1 MSLVYVLK
9 LWASYAL
16 FCLSG
21 NLFCLHYTSAIP
33 ISNSQGSEKF
43 FADTFQFQLVF
54 QCSKRPPSS
63 NLRFPPS
70 SNLQASKI
78 PILHLGAT
86 PLRGPGLLDLFPINA
101 SVPYAIARYLVAD
114 LLVTNPSFTAAYEGS
129 DIEKFNL
136 HSLNYFCSTVNIG
149 LVPNSVLI
157 DCTLKFV
164 SYYPSKNGDGEMVK
178 GGEMEVRFVPLPG
191 GETPIIMARKS
202 PMAFVDFGG
211 EFDGAETVEIEYV
224 KGETIGLFG
233 RIEIPEALAR
243 TGVLNKQPTALL
255 AASGFLK
262 TEYGINGFEVQGS
275 LNRLKKLY
283 PRLGAAYPTRP
294 SPQSDDS
301 SAQPSKDDDIQIHYG
316 LIVSSNQVIKDAEFR
331 DSLTAYESIIDI
343 IQSFIISGPRMGA
356 RPEIDYDL
364 DDFPAVGCDDL
375 PEVDIMIAACAG
387 LLKVDQDTG
396 VFESTNSTAKDFQVW
411 VRDKAKE

>member
-1 MSLVYVLK
+1 MSLVYILK

-16 FCLSG
+16 FFLSG

-43 FADTFQFQLVF
+43 FADFSNVPNA
-54 QCSKRPPSS
+54 PPPAISGF
-63 NLRFPPS
+63 LPLPIYKHLKYPS
-70 SNLQASKI
+70 FN
-78 PILHLGAT
+78 LGAT
-86 PLRGPGLLDLFPINA
+86 HLRGPGLLDLFPINA

-114 LLVTNPSFTAAYEGS
+114 LLVTNPSFTAAYESS

-149 LVPNSVLI
+149 LVPNSLLI

-224 KGETIGLFG
+224 KGKTIGLIG
-233 RIEIPEALAR
+233 GVEIPEALAYV
-243 TGVLNKQPTALL
+243 GVDNLNYT
-255 AASGFLK
+255 
-262 TEYGINGFEVQGS
+262 
-275 LNRLKKLY
+275 
-283 PRLGAAYPTRP
+283 
-294 SPQSDDS
+294 
-301 SAQPSKDDDIQIHYG
+301 
-316 LIVSSNQVIKDAEFR
+316 
-331 DSLTAYESIIDI
+331 
-343 IQSFIISGPRMGA
+343 
-356 RPEIDYDL
+356 
-364 DDFPAVGCDDL
+364 
-375 PEVDIMIAACAG
+375 
-387 LLKVDQDTG
+387 
-396 VFESTNSTAKDFQVW
+396 VFYK
-411 VRDKAKE
+411 